1 MKLGA
6 AIQPLSTNPAIG
18 ELTEFAKQLEA
29 LGYESLWVT
38 QAVGR
43 GFMLPDP
50 LLILAAAAGATSRP
64 SLGTAILQIPL
75 YPPAYLAHLL
85 LSLKHLAGKRMRIGV
100 GPGSTAADF
109 QVFEKE
115 YETRFK
121 CFSDNMDMVKQ
132 LISGQA
138 SGDVNL
144 TPYENLRDEV
154 TFYLGT
160 WGKGIRRAA
169 NDFDGWIASAANR
182 DLDQLTNSLRQ
193 YRDEGGQHAI
203 VSTIALT
210 IDQSAEQHREKLEQ
224 FSEAGFDE
232 AVVMFRPG
240 GPSPEEVRRWL

>member
-6 AIQPLSTNPAIG
+6 AIQPLSANPAIG
-18 ELTEFAKQLEA
+18 ELMVFAKRLETI
-29 LGYESLWVT
+29 GYEGLWVT

-50 LLILAAAAGATSRP
+50 LLVLAAVAGATSRP
-64 SLGTAILQIPL
+64 SLGTAILQVPL

-85 LSLKHLAGKRMRIGV
+85 LSLKHLAGTRLRIGV

-115 YETRFK
+115 FEGRFK
-121 CFSDNMDMVKQ
+121 RFGEHMDTVK
-132 LISGQA
+132 LLMSGQTP
-138 SGDVNL
+138 GDVKL
-144 TPYENLRDEV
+144 TPYENLKDDL

-160 WGKGIRRAA
+160 WGKGISRAA
-169 NDFDGWIASAANR
+169 TDFDGWIASAANR
-182 DLDQLTNSLRQ
+182 NFDQLINSLSQ
-193 YRDEGGQHAI
+193 YRDQGGQHAI

-210 IDQSAEQHREKLEQ
+210 RDRAPEQHRERLER
-224 FSEAGFDE
+224 FREAGFDE

-240 GPSPEEVRRWL
+240 GPSPEEVRNWL